1 MIIKVLAGF
10 TNSEYPEDVAND
22 LIDNGASIHDVT
34 DWEDFYLNT
43 EHLVAFNKSTHK
55 NVTTVRLINGESW
68 LVKMDIE
75 EFAQFLREAGVRVYV
90 KY

>member
-10 TNSEYPEDVAND
+10 TKDEYSEDIANS
-22 LIDNGASIHDVT
+22 LIDKGTSIHDVT

-43 EHLVAFNKSTHK
+43 EHLVAFNKSSHK
-55 NVTTVRLINGESW
+55 NITTIRLINGESW
-68 LVKMDIE
+68 LVKMGIE
-75 EFAQFLREAGVRVYV
+75 EFAQTLREAGVRVYV